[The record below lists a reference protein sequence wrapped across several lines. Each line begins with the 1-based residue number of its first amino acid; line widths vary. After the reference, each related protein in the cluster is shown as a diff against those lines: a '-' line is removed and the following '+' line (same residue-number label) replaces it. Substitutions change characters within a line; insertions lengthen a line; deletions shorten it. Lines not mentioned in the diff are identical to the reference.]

1 MKTTL
6 YKATTTFAG
15 ADAPTSLYFDTR
27 EKAEDFI
34 AKQQNGETEAVTIT
48 SDAPLN
54 YFDGCFWND
63 LVFPYFNASEA
74 LQTVSERVIS
84 IRERSGLTQ
93 RGFAAKYNIPLRTVQ
108 NWEYGKA
115 DAPEYLLDLIEADIN
130 RPRLHLHISY
140 KVGTELDQI
149 VNYIHVEDG
158 KLIYS
163 KDKNPSP
170 VFVEP
175 VRVPLEN
182 IESFEVNLL

>member
-27 EKAEDFI
+27 EKADAFI
-34 AKQQNGETEAVTIT
+34 AKQPNGETETVTIT

-84 IRERSGLTQ
+84 IRERSGLSQ

-115 DAPEYLLDLIEADIN
+115 DAPEYLLDLIEADMM
-130 RPRLHLHISY
+130 RTDPRLVLHITY
-140 KVGTELDQI
+140 KVGTQTDQI
-149 VNYIHVEDG
+149 VKYIRVEDG
-158 KLIYS
+158 KLAFVT
-163 KDKNPSP
+163 DAPT
-170 VFVEP
+170 VF
-175 VRVPLEN
+175 VPLEN
-182 IESFEVNLL
+182 IESFDINLL